1 MIAMSKFGH
10 MGSMWSTIGLVLFS
24 CSDPATANSHNSS
37 SPLLS
42 QQECSFLKETR
53 IELPSLMRL
62 LAVSN
67 GSDGKCFDSR
77 LATEVGVSSDC
88 NVNIEKRTSDYVLE
102 WFAPGVEE
110 KSDEVGKMIEVE
122 AQKIKSTTGLS
133 YISPNGALNYPQR
146 ISYILIDKDVFER
159 DRRGFIEAYIA
170 REDLLVPDL
179 REQFFEEFIKN
190 SVGFCQT
197 FNLSTGAGEI
207 VHSQVIIKYSG
218 NLSDMESCVETQT
231 AAAFGIDLLRIARE
245 IPSVSDRK
253 RLTEPVMAKILLK
266 LLYSPEIRNGESVQ
280 DALSQIGLRLTQECF
295 AP

>member
-77 LATEVGVSSDC
+77 LAAEVGVSSDC

-102 WFAPGVEE
+102 WFA
-110 KSDEVGKMIEVE
+110 
-122 AQKIKSTTGLS
+122 T
-133 YISPNGALNYPQR
+133 
-146 ISYILIDKDVFER
+146 
-159 DRRGFIEAYIA
+159 
-170 REDLLVPDL
+170 
-179 REQFFEEFIKN
+179 EF
-190 SVGFCQT
+190 
-197 FNLSTGAGEI
+197 
-207 VHSQVIIKYSG
+207 
-218 NLSDMESCVETQT
+218 
-231 AAAFGIDLLRIARE
+231 
-245 IPSVSDRK
+245 
-253 RLTEPVMAKILLK
+253 
-266 LLYSPEIRNGESVQ
+266 ESVER
-280 DALSQIGLRLTQECF
+280 ATVKVR
-295 AP
+295 PV